1 MKSFGYVALAEAHV
15 GVVDAVG
22 IDIMRFITNNGF
34 PFVCVVQCTF
44 CTFYFTTYLF
54 VCVCVARG

>member
-44 CTFYFTTYLF
+44 CTFILPPTSLY
-54 VCVCVARG
+54 VVARG